1 VGPLVS
7 GLLFRHRH
15 PVVQGKVWVCLPN
28 VMIRGTLFRHQGR
41 PKVWFII
48 VTIVFLVPIHDDD
61 DADDDAVDDDV
72 DNADDDDAVVVEFC
86 FIGIYDDGCHL

>member
-1 VGPLVS
+1 
-7 GLLFRHRH
+7 
-15 PVVQGKVWVCLPN
+15 
-28 VMIRGTLFRHQGR
+28 M
-41 PKVWFII
+41 
-48 VTIVFLVPIHDDD
+48 TIVFLVPIHDDD